1 MPFGRSWAGRW
12 LGASGAAIA
21 VPTGLVLTIVVVAVI
36 AGGDGGLGGLRQ
48 LTRGPE
54 IPGVEVGTPVR
65 STPLDGGLP
74 VLPRRTTAKAP
85 RAGAP
90 AASSAPAPAARRP
103 SRGPARRAPA
113 ARPSRPSRPVTTPTS
128 PVPSAPGAPT
138 TPAPTTTPA
147 PAAVQKPA
155 TRPNPLREGV
165 RTVQGVV
172 STLPL
177 LGPPVADAVGSV
189 ADLILPPLPGQAA
202 PAP

>member
-36 AGGDGGLGGLRQ
+36 AGGDGGLGGLGQ

-54 IPGVEVGTPVR
+54 IPGVAVGAPVR
-65 STPLDGGLP
+65 STPLDSGLP
-74 VLPRRTTAKAP
+74 VLPRRTAVKAP
-85 RAGAP
+85 RGA
-90 AASSAPAPAARRP
+90 AASSAPSPGGRRP
-103 SRGPARRAPA
+103 SRRPAHRAPA
-113 ARPSRPSRPVTTPTS
+113 ARPSRPSRPVTAPAS
-128 PVPSAPGAPT
+128 PVASAPSP
-138 TPAPTTTPA
+138 PATPA
-147 PAAVQKPA
+147 PAPATAPAPAPAKPA

-177 LGPPVADAVGSV
+177 VGPPVADAVGSV
-189 ADLILPPLPGQAA
+189 ADLILPPLPGQTA